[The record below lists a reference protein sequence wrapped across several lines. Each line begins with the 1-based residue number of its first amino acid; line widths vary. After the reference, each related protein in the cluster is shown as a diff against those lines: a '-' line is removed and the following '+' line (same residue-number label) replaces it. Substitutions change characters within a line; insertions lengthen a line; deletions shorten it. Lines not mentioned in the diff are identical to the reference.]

1 LSLHCSLGCF
11 RLRVCR
17 RRRTKKGTAA
27 EAAVAVAV
35 AVAVAM
41 AVVAAAAEEVVVEVV
56 AGPTLHFL
64 RAGWRRRRRSRR
76 KSAHVRAITYSIQKS
91 VVQRTTCNMSA

>member
-1 LSLHCSLGCF
+1 M
-11 RLRVCR
+11 
-17 RRRTKKGTAA
+17 
-27 EAAVAVAV
+27 AV

-41 AVVAAAAEEVVVEVV
+41 AVVAAAAAEEVVVEVV

-76 KSAHVRAITYSIQKS
+76 KSAHVRAITYSIQIQHTAS
-91 VVQRTTCNMSA
+91 YNVQHAT

>member
-1 LSLHCSLGCF
+1 M
-11 RLRVCR
+11 
-17 RRRTKKGTAA
+17 
-27 EAAVAVAV
+27 AVAV

-41 AVVAAAAEEVVVEVV
+41 AVVVAAAEEVVVEVV

-76 KSAHVRAITYSIQKS
+76 KSAHVRAIRTTYCLQ
-91 VVQRTTCNMSA
+91 QRTTYNMQHAAYDDTQRRAASM